1 MRLID
6 PLAQSFYV
14 QDENGIFVTSID
26 IYFFS
31 KDEILPVTLQL
42 RSMEL
47 GLPTSVVYPFSEVV
61 LDPSQVNVSSSASI
75 PTRFTF
81 PSPVYLTG
89 DTFHSIVLLSNSEKY
104 NVWVS
109 ELGQVDVTS
118 TVSGLEAN
126 QIVVN
131 KQPLLGG
138 LFKSQN
144 ASTWNEQPLDDLKF
158 TLYRANFKSS
168 SGSVSFYNPELSKG
182 NSQIATLLKDSLE
195 MSSRK
200 IKVGIGTTL
209 QEPNLTYG
217 NTIIQNSTGAYANYI
232 SESGIA
238 NGDLQI
244 INSGIGYTPS
254 SGSFIYSDVLLTS
267 VTGDGINATANITI
281 SNGVAVAATISSG
294 GIGYVVGDVLT
305 ASSIGSQG
313 LGRNLRLSVSNLS
326 GVNELILDNV
336 QGEFA
341 TGIGNTLYY
350 QNNSGVTT
358 AINSSVGGNVVI
370 PSDGITVLSDGL
382 HIKVNHK
389 NHGMYDTENRVIISN
404 VASDIKPTKLTQA
417 YEVNSTSDILI
428 ESSSNFT
435 TFENIAVDILNPG
448 YVLINDEIIAYT
460 GTTATSL
467 TGITR
472 GIDQTQITSH
482 SNGTEV
488 IKYELNG
495 ISLRRINT
503 EHSLEDSEVDESIG
517 LDYYTIKIDTSQA
530 GKTSALPQG
539 QVDRTSS
546 GSFIPLYT
554 NITKSTGGQVVN
566 ATQNI
571 QFEIV
576 RPVVQTM
583 TVNQTNITSQIR
595 TISGRSVS
603 GSESSFEDKGVESI
617 SLVEN
622 NYFNSPRLI
631 ASKVNENTLLGN
643 LEGNKSLRLTFGL
656 ETSNP
661 KVSPVID
668 LDRVG
673 LILSSN
679 RVNQPI
685 ESYITDFRTSTL
697 QDDPNAFVYSTK
709 PIELEIPANSIK
721 IIVAA
726 YVNQFS
732 DIRAFY
738 SITNDPLNEE
748 VFYPFPGYKNLNNLR
763 QVIDISQS
771 DGSSDLRVPKTDI
784 LSVSGEPQVFRDY
797 EFSIDNL
804 ETFRYFSVKLVGTST
819 NQAYPPRFRD
829 LRVIALAPS

>member
-75 PTRFTF
+75 PTKFTF
-81 PSPVYLTG
+81 SSPVYLTG

-382 HIKVNHK
+382 HIRVNHK

-417 YEVNSTSDILI
+417 YEANSTSDILI

-435 TFENIAVDILNPG
+435 TFENVAVSISNPG
-448 YVLINDEIIAYT
+448 YVLINSEIIAYT

-472 GIDQTQITSH
+472 GIDQTQLTSH

-546 GSFIPLYT
+546 GSFIPLYS
-554 NITKSTGGQVVN
+554 NATKSTGGQVVN

-603 GSESSFEDKGVESI
+603 GNESSFEDKGVESI

-685 ESYITDFRTSTL
+685 EDYITDFRTSTL

-726 YVNQFS
+726 YINQFS

-738 SITNDPLNEE
+738 SITNDPLTEE

-771 DGSSDLRVPKTDI
+771 DGSSDLRVSKTDV

-804 ETFRYFSVKLVGTST
+804 ETFRYFSIKLVGTST

>member
-1 MRLID
+1 MRLVD

-81 PSPVYLTG
+81 SSPVYLTG

-109 ELGQVDVTS
+109 ELGQVDITS

-254 SGSFIYSDVLLTS
+254 SGNLTYNDVLLTS

-336 QGEFA
+336 QGNFA
-341 TGIGNTLYY
+341 TGVGNTLYY

-382 HIKVNHK
+382 HIRVNHK

-417 YEVNSTSDILI
+417 YEANSTSDILI

-435 TFENIAVDILNPG
+435 IFENIAVDILNPG

-503 EHSLEDSEVDESIG
+503 EHSLEDSEIDESIG

>member
-109 ELGQVDVTS
+109 ELGQVDITS

-238 NGDLQI
+238 NGTLQI

-254 SGSFIYSDVLLTS
+254 SGSLTYNDVLLTS

-281 SNGVAVAATISSG
+281 SNGVAVAATVSSG

-336 QGEFA
+336 QGNFA
-341 TGIGNTLYY
+341 TGVGNTLYY

-382 HIKVNHK
+382 HIRVNHK

-417 YEVNSTSDILI
+417 YEANSTSDILI

-435 TFENIAVDILNPG
+435 TFENVAVSISNPG
-448 YVLINDEIIAYT
+448 YVLINSEIIAYT

-472 GIDQTQITSH
+472 GIAQTQLTSH

-546 GSFIPLYT
+546 GSFIPLYSNT
-554 NITKSTGGQVVN
+554 TKSTGGQVVN

-603 GSESSFEDKGVESI
+603 GNESSFEDKGVESI

-685 ESYITDFRTSTL
+685 EDYITDFRTSTL

-726 YVNQFS
+726 YINQFS

-738 SITNDPLNEE
+738 SITNDPLIEE

-771 DGSSDLRVPKTDI
+771 DGSSDLRVSKTDV

-804 ETFRYFSVKLVGTST
+804 ETFRYFSIKLVGTST